1 VGSLIFEEGCKDDDR
16 IIRSEARYRQ
26 KTVEVQNSVRSG
38 LRISLTHFPY
48 SDGQNSAAGFATI
61 RTRVPICDKV
71 GYRRTSGDTPSFVMC
86 TGVISP

>member
-1 VGSLIFEEGCKDDDR
+1 MMIALSVQKHDIGK
-16 IIRSEARYRQ
+16 

-61 RTRVPICDKV
+61 RTRVPCL
-71 GYRRTSGDTPSFVMC
+71 R
-86 TGVISP
+86 